1 MSDYLDASAIVSIL
15 LDEASSDAVLAV
27 AESSES
33 VLLVSDF
40 GITEVSSAISQLIR
54 TRRRSDR
61 EARALVEELDGWVE
75 ATAETTKATSADI
88 AEATMIVRQFD
99 LKLRAPDALHLAIC
113 RRLEARLITLDI
125 RLGNAAKTLGVA
137 YINPAAA

>member
-15 LDEASSDAVLAV
+15 LDEASSDAVLTV
-27 AESSES
+27 AQGAEG
-33 VLLVSDF
+33 VLLISDF

-54 TRRRSDR
+54 TRRRSNH
-61 EARALVEELDGWVE
+61 EAHALVEELDGWVE
-75 ATAETTKATSADI
+75 ATAETTRATSADI
-88 AEATMIVRQFD
+88 AEATAIVRQFD

-125 RLGNAAKTLGVA
+125 RLANAAKALGVA
-137 YINPAAA
+137 YINPADA